1 MKVVKF
7 GGSSVASADQL
18 EKVIDIVVSDPSR
31 KFVIVSAPGKRHK
44 DDIKVTDLLIDLATE
59 TLHKSGNASATF
71 NIIIDRFRETAEGLE
86 IGSEIVEDLSNQLN
100 TLIQSD
106 FSGKVDYFMDSIKA
120 FGEDANAQ
128 LIARFFNERGHK
140 ATYMNPQDAGLF
152 LSDNPGQARVLPESY
167 QNLYKMRE
175 LDGIL
180 VIPGFFGYTKD
191 GKLVTFSRG
200 GSDITGAIVANGV
213 KADLYENFTDVSSIY
228 AANPG
233 VVHNPLPIEHL
244 TYSEMRELSYAGFS
258 VFHDEALQPA
268 FIADIP
274 VAVKNT
280 NEPQAPG
287 TLITRTRP
295 KNNLAISGIAST
307 SGFASVY
314 IKKYMMN
321 REIGFV
327 RRVLSVL
334 EKYGVSFEHTV
345 SGIDDIDVIFKDD
358 LLSRKELDEMIA
370 KIKTETAA
378 DDIEKR
384 DNISLLMIVGEGMIE
399 NVGNTAR
406 ATKALSEAGIN
417 LEMINQGSSELSVM
431 FGIIEEREDDAVRAI
446 YAEFFNQV
454 EV

>member
-7 GGSSVASADQL
+7 GGSSVASAEQL
-18 EKVIDIVVSDPSR
+18 VKVKDIVIGDADR
-31 KFVIVSAPGKRHK
+31 KVVIVSAPGKRDK
-44 DDIKVTDLLIDLATE
+44 DDIKVTDLLIDLAAE
-59 TLHKSGNASATF
+59 ILHDSENASATF
-71 NIIIDRFRETAEGLE
+71 NKIVERFRDTAEGLE
-86 IGSEIVEDLSNQLN
+86 MNLAIIDDISNQLN
-100 TLIQSD
+100 ELISSD
-106 FSGKVDYFMDSIKA
+106 ITDQPAYFVDAIKA

-128 LIARFFNERGHK
+128 LIAAYFSGLGYE
-140 ATYMNPQDAGLF
+140 ASYLNPQDAGLF

-167 QNLYKMRE
+167 QNLYKLRE
-175 LDGIL
+175 RDGII

-213 KADLYENFTDVSSIY
+213 KASMYENFTDVSSIY

-233 VVHNPLPIEHL
+233 VVHNPVAIEQL

-287 TLITRTRP
+287 TFITRTRP

-321 REIGFV
+321 REVGFV

-334 EKYGVSFEHTV
+334 EKYGVSFEHIV
-345 SGIDDIDVIFKDD
+345 SGID
-358 LLSRKELDEMIA
+358 
-370 KIKTETAA
+370 
-378 DDIEKR
+378 
-384 DNISLLMIVGEGMIE
+384 
-399 NVGNTAR
+399 
-406 ATKALSEAGIN
+406 
-417 LEMINQGSSELSVM
+417 
-431 FGIIEEREDDAVRAI
+431 
-446 YAEFFNQV
+446 
-454 EV
+454 